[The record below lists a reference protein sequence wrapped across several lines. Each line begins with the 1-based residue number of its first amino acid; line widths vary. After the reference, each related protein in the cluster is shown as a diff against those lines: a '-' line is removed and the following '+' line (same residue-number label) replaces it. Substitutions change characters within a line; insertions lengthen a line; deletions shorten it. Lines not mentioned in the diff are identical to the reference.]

1 MLMTGARR
9 RSVPGPTFDL
19 VKIFTMEEEATQAS
33 LVPWMTS
40 HGCSALVRM
49 RSVGWW
55 LVVFAEVFLLL
66 LLFSFFSSCRPV
78 LFLAVTV
85 VSLGFLY
92 VGNKEVYRTALQS
105 EMVKVRA
112 HQTAP
117 PAS

>member
-1 MLMTGARR
+1 MTGAKRP
-9 RSVPGPTFDL
+9 SVPGPTFGL
-19 VKIFTMEEEATQAS
+19 VKISTMKEEATQAS

-49 RSVGWW
+49 QFVGWW
-55 LVVFAEVFLLL
+55 VVGGGVRTEVFS
-66 LLFSFFSSCRPV
+66 SFSCRPV

-112 HQTAP
+112 SNCPT
-117 PAS
+117 SIVTC